1 MSVCR
6 VHSLSVIG
14 VYALPDE
21 VEMDVGVGL
30 PGSSLQEDIISWGVL
45 RLLDAIETFN
55 PDRPGKKAKVKSY
68 AISKNRWPSWMRS
81 GAKTGC
87 PGVYVCAHRK

>member
-1 MSVCR
+1 M
-6 VHSLSVIG
+6 
-14 VYALPDE
+14 
-21 VEMDVGVGL
+21 

-68 AISKNRWPSWMRS
+68 AICKNRWPSWMDS

-87 PGVYVCAHRK
+87 PGVYVCAYRKWSRRISGFPRCAVVSKRRTRLLKRRG